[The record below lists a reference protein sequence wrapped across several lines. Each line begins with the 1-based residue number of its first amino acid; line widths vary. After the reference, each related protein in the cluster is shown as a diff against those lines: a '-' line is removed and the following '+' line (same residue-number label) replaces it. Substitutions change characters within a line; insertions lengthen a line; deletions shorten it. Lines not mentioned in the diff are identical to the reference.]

1 MFASS
6 CYSVRPYCLFLLL
19 LFLPAANLLS
29 QRQEPIPVI
38 DVGYVTRTTSLA
50 DFDINGFHVIASG
63 KTKFWADGTN
73 HQKNTTHVDP
83 YLGQSVSIYGDLKKK
98 KHAVIAEDVVFH
110 AVDKTPLNGFAI
122 VDRVLSPA
130 TPGSGPIRLL
140 VRADGYV
147 ILINSATKTS
157 FQSPLVSVADVKT
170 NIWIKYHGK
179 PQSDGIILAETA
191 DFFLNTVIDK
201 EAKLLEK
208 NNYDPQAVDPDAKQN
223 IAEWLILGIDP
234 KKIPPYQDVAM
245 QARIDRIGSSL
256 IPAYQRSLPTS
267 DPSRIRFRF
276 QLIDATN
283 WKDAF
288 ASPSGI
294 ILVPFQI
301 VNYLQNDTHLATVLA
316 DNVARVLE
324 KQTYRGQRG
333 REKMTIAE
341 IASGVLGGLSTLG
354 AATIATTS
362 VAAEDKRNAEDQSGR
377 VSLGLLHDAGYDIN
391 QAPITWW
398 LLATDTAQKLPST
411 PLPSRAANLYK
422 SLGTTWHNY
431 TEASTAPAAPLQTK

>member
-1 MFASS
+1 MFDSS
-6 CYSVRPYCLFLLL
+6 CYSVRLYCLFLLL
-19 LFLPAANLLS
+19 LFLPAAKLLS

-38 DVGYVTRTTSLA
+38 DVGFVTRTTSLA
-50 DFDINGFHVIASG
+50 DFDVNGFHVIVSG
-63 KTKFWADGTN
+63 KTKLWLDGAN
-73 HQKNTTHVDP
+73 HEKNTTHVDP
-83 YLGQSVSIYGDLKKK
+83 YLGQSVSIYGDLKRK
-98 KHAVIAEDVVFH
+98 KHAVIAEDVIFH
-110 AVDKTPLNGFAI
+110 AVDKTPLSGFAI
-122 VDRVLSPA
+122 VERVLSPA

-157 FQSPLVSVADVKT
+157 FQPPLVSVADVKT

-179 PQSDGIILAETA
+179 PQSDGIFLTETA
-191 DFFLNTVIDK
+191 DFFLNAVTDE

-208 NNYDPQAVDPDAKQN
+208 NDYDPQAVDPDAKQN
-223 IAEWLILGIDP
+223 IAKWLILGIDP
-234 KKIPPYQDVAM
+234 KKIPPYQDAAM

-267 DPSRIRFRF
+267 DLSRIRFRF

-301 VNYLQNDTHLATVLA
+301 VTYLQNDSQLATVLA
-316 DNVARVLE
+316 DNIACVLE
-324 KQTYRGQRG
+324 KQTYRAQPGLK
-333 REKMTIAE
+333 KMTIAE
-341 IASGVLGGLSTLG
+341 IASGLGGLSTFG

-362 VAAEDKRNAEDQSGR
+362 VATADKRNAEDQSGR

-391 QAPITWW
+391 QAPIAWW
-398 LLATDTAQKLPST
+398 LLATDTAEKLPST
-411 PLPSRAANLYK
+411 PLPPRAANLYK
-422 SLGTTWHNY
+422 SLGSTWRNY
-431 TEASTAPAAPLQTK
+431 TEASTQSSTALQTK

>member
-1 MFASS
+1 M
-6 CYSVRPYCLFLLL
+6 
-19 LFLPAANLLS
+19 
-29 QRQEPIPVI
+29 
-38 DVGYVTRTTSLA
+38 SL
-50 DFDINGFHVIASG
+50 D
-63 KTKFWADGTN
+63 
-73 HQKNTTHVDP
+73 
-83 YLGQSVSIYGDLKKK
+83 
-98 KHAVIAEDVVFH
+98 E
-110 AVDKTPLNGFAI
+110 
-122 VDRVLSPA
+122 
-130 TPGSGPIRLL
+130 
-140 VRADGYV
+140 
-147 ILINSATKTS
+147 
-157 FQSPLVSVADVKT
+157 
-170 NIWIKYHGK
+170 
-179 PQSDGIILAETA
+179 
-191 DFFLNTVIDK
+191 

-208 NNYDPQAVDPDAKQN
+208 NKYDPQAVDPDAKQN

-354 AATIATTS
+354 AATTLLRASLPKTNETPKTK
-362 VAAEDKRNAEDQSGR
+362 AAESA
-377 VSLGLLHDAGYDIN
+377 
-391 QAPITWW
+391 
-398 LLATDTAQKLPST
+398 
-411 PLPSRAANLYK
+411 
-422 SLGTTWHNY
+422 
-431 TEASTAPAAPLQTK
+431 